1 MQIGFVYEI
10 IGDGNVAETYL
21 KWGKAISCSLQ
32 LPLFIVA
39 FSSLLGM

>member
-1 MQIGFVYEI
+1 MQVGAIYEI
-10 IGDGNVAETYL
+10 IGDGIEAETYL
-21 KWGKAISCSLQ
+21 RWGKAISCSLQ